1 MEKTGQGM
9 DQKTATDIVVKMALA
24 RDEKTP
30 EGQALRIVLRE
41 LRDRRGA
48 AIELEKAVD
57 RANAVLEGVVDEE
70 A

>member
-1 MEKTGQGM
+1 MEKAGQGM
-9 DQKTATDIVVKMALA
+9 DQKTATNIVVKMALE
-24 RDEKTP
+24 RDESTP

-48 AIELEKAVD
+48 AIELERAVD